1 MKQQLTA
8 IAMAGALMGTYQRL
22 NKNFILGC
30 HSKRFTITDS

>member
-22 NKNFILGC
+22 NKKFY
-30 HSKRFTITDS
+30 SRMS